1 MVSSGAWSPVVVDSR
16 RAIWW
21 SSLSALTITLA
32 PYLEDE
38 LLGEAIRTGR
48 TIYASANLRNND
60 QIIKVCERAKVVFH
74 MAAPDSSINNY
85 QLHYSVN
92 VKGTKNV
99 TEACVHCK
107 VKRLIY
113 TSSPSVLFD
122 GVHGIYNVDKSTPYP
137 HKFND
142 SYSETKA
149 EGEKLVIKASGR
161 EGLLT
166 CCIRAT

>member
-32 PYLEDE
+32 LYLEDE
-38 LLGEAIRTGR
+38 LLGEAIQTGR
-48 TIYASANLRNND
+48 AIYASANLRNND

-107 VKRLIY
+107 VKRLNIPVSQVY
-113 TSSPSVLFD
+113 CSMVFMEFIMLMSQDLTHISSM
-122 GVHGIYNVDKSTPYP
+122 TPIQRLRL
-137 HKFND
+137 KERN
-142 SYSETKA
+142 
-149 EGEKLVIKASGR
+149 
-161 EGLLT
+161 
-166 CCIRAT
+166 